1 MSEESVPPISNIGFA
16 RWLWRQLTSMRT
28 ALILLFLLA
37 IASIPGSLFP
47 QRTVDAVKVRN
58 YITANPTTGPV
69 LDRFGFFDV
78 YGSPWFAA
86 VYLLLFVSLIGCVL
100 PRIAQ
105 HWRAM
110 RTPPPVAPRNLSRL
124 PDARAFAT
132 DDPSVAVSRARK
144 YFKKHHW
151 RIREGDDWIA
161 AEKGYLRETGNL
173 VFHLS
178 LVVLLIAIAVGA
190 LWGWKGNVIVR
201 QGTGFSDTVTQYDAW
216 GGGRF
221 ADSSK
226 VRPFAFT
233 LDQFDVEFERGNTQM
248 GAPREFNASITVTP
262 SPGAP
267 SYPDTVEVNHPLSID
282 GVKAFLVGHGYAP
295 RFIVKAPDGTVIF
308 DDTVAFLP
316 QDGNFTSSGVVKLPD
331 VSPNLGIQGL
341 FLPTAA
347 VDMTMGPHSTF
358 PAPDD
363 PKVYMSVWAGDLG
376 LNNGVP
382 QSVYKLDTSNMKRVA
397 LEELGPGETLTL
409 EDGTTITFADFTRY
423 ASFQIA
429 YDPGTTLALSAAV
442 LAIIGLLASLFIK
455 RRRAWVRVSG
465 DGPGATVEVAGLA
478 KTDSGDLPDEVERL
492 AQYVEHGTE
501 PTE

>member
-1 MSEESVPPISNIGFA
+1 MSESDAPIPPMSNIGFL

-28 ALILLFLLA
+28 ALILLFALA

-86 VYLLLFVSLIGCVL
+86 VYLLLFISLIGCVI
-100 PRIAQ
+100 PRAVH

-110 RTPPPVAPRNLSRL
+110 RALPPAAPKHLSRL
-124 PDARAFAT
+124 PESRSFHTDEPDAVLASARSYFRA
-132 DDPSVAVSRARK
+132 K
-144 YFKKHHW
+144 HW

-173 VFHLS
+173 VFHVS
-178 LVVLLIAIAVGA
+178 LVFLLFAVAFGA

-201 QGTGFSDTVTQYDAW
+201 QGTGFSNTVTQYDAW

-221 ADSSK
+221 ADAAK
-226 VRPFAFT
+226 LPPFSLT
-233 LDQFDVEFERGNTQM
+233 LDDFQVEFERGQAQM
-248 GAPREFNASITVTP
+248 GAPRMFEGTVTVTP
-262 SPGAP
+262 SPGAQP
-267 SYPDTVEVNHPLSID
+267 LTESISVNEPLNID
-282 GVKAFLVGHGYAP
+282 GVKVFLVGHGYAP
-295 RFIVKAPDGTVIF
+295 HLVVKKPDGTIVF

-331 VSPNLGIQGL
+331 VSPNLGIQAL

-347 VDMTMGPHSTF
+347 VDMSRGPHSTF
-358 PAPDD
+358 PGPDD
-363 PKVYMSVWAGDLG
+363 PKVYMSVWSGDLG

-382 QSVYKLDTSNMKRVA
+382 QSVYKLDTSKMTRVA
-397 LEELGPGETLTL
+397 LKELEPGETLTL
-409 EDGTTITFADFTRY
+409 EDGTSVTFADFTRY

-429 YDPGTTLALSAAV
+429 YDPGTTLALITAV
-442 LAIIGLLASLFIK
+442 LAILGLLGSLFVK
-455 RRRAWVRVSG
+455 RRRAWVRVVPS
-465 DGPGATVEVAGLA
+465 DAGATVEVAGLS
-478 KTDSGDLPDEVERL
+478 KTDSGDLPDEVDRITAHLTGE
-492 AQYVEHGTE
+492 G
-501 PTE
+501 